1 MLVKTDRGKTKDI
14 SLLDVTPENYICPV
28 GEEAMYHCRIEVKKF
43 NAETGERLSKP
54 RIQKFG
60 RKFFDSY
67 GLHNLRKLGYT
78 VDILHDP
85 NAWLEAHKAEAEA
98 AAKARAEAEAKA
110 AEEARKA
117 EIEAIK
123 AEVRA
128 QVLSELEAAK
138 TGKSK

>member
-1 MLVKTDRGKTKDI
+1 MLVKTDKGRTKDV
-14 SLLDVTPENYICPV
+14 SLLDVTPENYVCPA
-28 GEEAMYHCRIEVKKF
+28 GEEMLYHCRIEVKKF
-43 NAETGERLSKP
+43 DPETGERLSKP

-85 NAWLEAHKAEAEA
+85 NAWLETHKKEVAA
-98 AAKARAEAEAKA
+98 AAKAKAEANAKA
-110 AEEARKA
+110 AEEAKKA

-128 QVLSELEAAK
+128 QVLAELEAAK